1 MQGWGFTFAELSCL
15 RYIRHQLSFWMAHA
29 GGYAGLQ
36 RINFEQ
42 YFYKLETNLE
52 SFAYTSERANI
63 LATRNPLDV
72 CIEVGC
78 CGEGSTL

>member
-1 MQGWGFTFAELSCL
+1 
-15 RYIRHQLSFWMAHA
+15 MAHA
-29 GGYAGLQ
+29 GGHTGLH

-42 YFYKLETNLE
+42 YFYNEKNLE

-78 CGEGSTL
+78 CGDGSTL